1 MRSPLRHFK
10 SEFFKAL
17 AHPGRIKIIESLRP
31 GELSVGEIQALLE
44 DDDSANASQHLA
56 LLRAK
61 GIVVGRKN
69 GTSVYY
75 SVRDPK
81 IFELLD
87 VARDIFNRHLI
98 DTQELLSQL
107 AEEEES
113 LTAPR
118 VLLSAGSSDSGR
130 NRKGA
135 TGR

>member
-17 AHPGRIKIIESLRP
+17 AHPGRIKIIESLRS
-31 GELSVGEIQALLE
+31 GELSVSDIQALLE
-44 DDDSANASQHLA
+44 DDESANASQHLA

-75 SVRDPK
+75 SVRDRK

-98 DTQELLSQL
+98 DTQEILSQL
-107 AEEEES
+107 AEEGEAVAA
-113 LTAPR
+113 T
-118 VLLSAGSSDSGR
+118 DSKGR
-130 NRKGA
+130 SEG
-135 TGR
+135 